1 MQRRQIKN
9 TIRKSTYHIISDR
22 ILNPMLKEHT
32 KSKNVKVQHKTGLKV
47 KELRIASLKKESSN
61 ILSSTKK

>member
-9 TIRKSTYHIISDR
+9 TIRKGTYHIISDR

-32 KSKNVKVQHKTGLKV
+32 KSKNEKVQYKTGLKV